1 MHVDGFRFDLASAL
15 SRNQYGDPITDSPIL
30 LEIDSDPV
38 LSGTKL
44 IAEAWDAAGLYQLG
58 AFTGQRW
65 AEWNGQF
72 RDDLRRFV
80 RGDTDAVRTYAW
92 RMTGSFDV
100 FRQKPDYISH
110 QSINFITCHDGFTLR
125 DLVSY
130 EQKHNEANGED
141 NADGA
146 DSNLSSNYGAEG
158 PSDDPEIEALRLRQS
173 KNLLALLIMAR
184 GTPMI
189 LAGDEFGRTQGGN
202 NNAYCQDNDISWV
215 DWSLAEENAG
225 LLRFTREM
233 IALRQRHATLIRDR
247 AMEGRHYEQ
256 ALHEDVSFHGI
267 NLARPDWSYYS
278 HSLGIWYGAAPGDV
292 DVFVIANAYT
302 EPLTFSLPAGV
313 AWRRVVDT
321 DLPAPQEIVAEE
333 DAQEVTEGRYTA
345 AARSVVVL
353 LGRERETA
361 P

>member
-1 MHVDGFRFDLASAL
+1 ML
-15 SRNQYGDPITDSPIL
+15 SS
-30 LEIDSDPV
+30 
-38 LSGTKL
+38 TKL

-130 EQKHNEANGED
+130 EQKHNEANGEND
-141 NADGA
+141 GDGA
-146 DSNLSSNYGAEG
+146 GGNLSCNYGVEG
-158 PSDDPEIEALRLRQS
+158 PSDDPEIEGLRLRQS
-173 KNLLALLIMAR
+173 KNLLALLMVAR

-189 LAGDEFGRTQGGN
+189 LAGDEFGRTQRGN
-202 NNAYCQDNDISWV
+202 NNAYCQDNDISGWIGP
-215 DWSLAEENAG
+215 WAEKNAE
-225 LLRFTREM
+225 LLRFAREM
-233 IALRQRHATLIRDR
+233 IALRRRHDTLTRDR

-256 ALHEDVSFHGI
+256 ALHEDVSFHGV

-292 DVFVIANAYT
+292 DVYVIANAYT

-321 DLPAPQEIVAEE
+321 DLAAPQDIVAEA
-333 DAQEVTEGRYTA
+333 DGPQVAEGRYTA

-353 LGRERETA
+353 LGNKREA
-361 P
+361 GA